1 MTSRRQERVNS
12 LIMRELSELLL
23 RKVSDPRLRGVHIV
37 NVDISPDFHL
47 ARVQYSF
54 LNESLQQEDVQK
66 GLDSAKPFLR
76 RELNKAI
83 QLRVLPELAFFF
95 DPSIKHGD
103 HILELL
109 RAVKPKDSD

>member
-1 MTSRRQERVNS
+1 
-12 LIMRELSELLL
+12 MRELSELLQ
-23 RKVSDPRLRGVHIV
+23 RKVSDPRLRGAHIV
-37 NVDISPDFHL
+37 SVDISPDFHL
-47 ARVQYSF
+47 ARVLYSF
-54 LNESLQQEDVQK
+54 LNDEANAEEVQK

-76 RELNKAI
+76 RELKKVL

-109 RAVKPKDSD
+109 KSVKPQD

>member
-1 MTSRRQERVNS
+1 MTRRQEKANS
-12 LIMRELSELLL
+12 LIMRELSDVLQ
-23 RKVSDPRLRGVHIV
+23 RKVSDPRLQGVHIV
-37 NVDISPDFHL
+37 SVDISPDFHL
-47 ARVQYSF
+47 ARVLYSY
-54 LNESLQQEDVQK
+54 LNDAMSEEDVQK

-76 RELNKAI
+76 RELKKVL

-109 RAVKPKDSD
+109 KSVRPQD

>member
-1 MTSRRQERVNS
+1 MTTRRQEKANS
-12 LIMRELSELLL
+12 LIMRELAELLQ
-23 RKVSDPRLRGVHIV
+23 RKVSDPRLQGVHIV

-54 LNESLQQEDVQK
+54 LNDETHAEEVQK

-76 RELNKAI
+76 RELKKVL

-109 RAVKPKDSD
+109 KSVKPQD

>member
-1 MTSRRQERVNS
+1 MTTRRQEKANS
-12 LIMRELSELLL
+12 LILRELSELLQ
-23 RKVSDPRLRGVHIV
+23 RKVPDPRLRGVHIV
-37 NVDISPDFHL
+37 SVDISPDFHL
-47 ARVQYSF
+47 ARVLYSF
-54 LNESLQQEDVQK
+54 LNDEMNEEDVQK

-76 RELNKAI
+76 RELKKVL

-109 RAVKPKDSD
+109 KSVRPQD